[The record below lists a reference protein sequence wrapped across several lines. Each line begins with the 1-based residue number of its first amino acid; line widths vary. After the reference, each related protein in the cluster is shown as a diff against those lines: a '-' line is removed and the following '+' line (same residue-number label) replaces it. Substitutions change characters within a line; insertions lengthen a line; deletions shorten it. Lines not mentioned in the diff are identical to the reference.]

1 MYFIIEVSRENDW
14 IPVARSNPTDVK
26 PKVNFDELKVAAS
39 KFPAEENTC
48 LRFRFYE
55 KDTHEELGSTEELVL
70 QTLLTQVD
78 QTQQE
83 EKAASHRVYKN
94 GFLAGYVTILKWVRV
109 NRDSFLTYIVN
120 GARLHLILGIDF
132 TNSNFQ
138 GETLLHHPDDS
149 KNPYIAAIREIVG
162 TLQYFDYYNQIAVY
176 GFGAK
181 LPPYYKCV
189 GHCFA
194 LNGNYF
200 HPLITGGVD

>member
-1 MYFIIEVSRENDW
+1 M
-14 IPVARSNPTDVK
+14 
-26 PKVNFDELKVAAS
+26 
-39 KFPAEENTC
+39 
-48 LRFRFYE
+48 
-55 KDTHEELGSTEELVL
+55 
-70 QTLLTQVD
+70 
-78 QTQQE
+78 
-83 EKAASHRVYKN
+83 
-94 GFLAGYVTILKWVRV
+94 AGYVTILKWVRI

-138 GETLLHHPDDS
+138 GDSLLHHPDDS

-200 HPLITGGVD
+200 HPLITGGVDEIVRLYRETLQKVQPHGPTKLSEIVNMAIQFAQADYQSSNYYVLIVITDG